1 MKKLKTIP
9 RFETEDEEREFWS
22 THDSTDYVDWEG
34 TNKVIF
40 PKLKPTTKTIS
51 LRLPEYILDEL
62 RTIANKRDVPYQS
75 LMKIFLK
82 ERIDKELE
90 TLNDISEKEG
100 ILTTNQPDPEESG
113 QAVKSK

>member
-9 RFETEDEEREFWS
+9 KFETEDEEREFWS
-22 THDSTDYVDWEG
+22 THDSTDYVDWE
-34 TNKVIF
+34 KADQVIF

-51 LRLPEYILDEL
+51 LRLPEYMLDEL

-90 TLNDISEKEG
+90 TLNNVLVEAG
-100 ILTTNQPDPEESG
+100 IPTPNQPDPD
-113 QAVKSK
+113 